1 MMKIKDVLESI
12 TDFDTQETE
21 DGINLLQLR
30 IKSKWYTL
38 SIRDFVEIN
47 PETGRRWKRK
57 HILVDAGRKK
67 KTGGITR
74 RPRTQIVK
82 NTTGLYL
89 AGPSMHRCGLAERE
103 EN

>member
-1 MMKIKDVLESI
+1 MKIKDVLESI

-21 DGINLLQLR
+21 DGANLLQLR

-67 KTGGITR
+67 KTNNITR
-74 RPRTQIVK
+74 RPRSIGK
-82 NTTGLYL
+82 NTTGHYL
-89 AGPSMHRCGLAERE
+89 AGPSMNRCGLAERE